1 MQPTCFVEPD
11 LAHAYGAVWNAASVT
26 TRVATDGI
34 FRTRCSVRGNLG
46 GRIDELGRG
55 LACAGRQHILKSN
68 GHL

>member
-1 MQPTCFVEPD
+1 MQPTCVVEPD